1 MDFHSMKR
9 KELQSLCKK
18 HNIPANL
25 TNLEMANDLT
35 SLLQG
40 KEKPIRRGQS
50 CLKKVGDLAS
60 ENDSDA
66 VTRQLKKVRFSP
78 ENEMFEFVEL
88 EAEPVEMKRG
98 ARRKSIMRPEVKKQS
113 FVVENK
119 EIVENPIRTTRSRT
133 QKFSNGGV
141 IEVVLP
147 IVEAKRT
154 KRVVNSESLE
164 VKESVSGDNL
174 PPVVDLSDKL
184 EENRVATK
192 KSLRNRE
199 VQSKKSKE
207 IDKDVKPYR
216 ETVENPVRTTR
227 SRAQKLPDGGV
238 IEVVLPIVETKR
250 TKRAVKSGCTE
261 VKDGVSGDILPP
273 VVDSSDN
280 LASDSTA
287 VEENRVPTRRS
298 SRNREVVSK
307 KSKEVD
313 EVVAISRKNQ
323 TQRNS
328 KKRNVETT
336 DEISENNAL
345 AADGGITQPENA
357 LRWSKRNVE
366 KVEDYAL
373 LNQDLG
379 KNEMVGRR
387 RNTRCRTQ
395 LAENASAV
403 ESGTR
408 TETEVEVH
416 GKLEVVLQLEE
427 PSRRPVR
434 NGNRR
439 QSVMPQIEKAGTDG
453 AKLENKNRKLLRSSV
468 MEGGS
473 SSKNLEENDG
483 GRGPRRSSR
492 HEIVAI
498 SDEMDRT
505 ANNNG
510 KIKPRKSR
518 RDPILEEESVV
529 EEPPRWSARNAAK
542 TDTVAL
548 TVGTDI
554 TVGRKKQPSR
564 SKLPNLEVESLAKGT
579 SAVKEPPIL
588 DAQLSMPGIAESA
601 IDRVLND
608 NTGKKRKKFSG
619 TSLVKEVSAETS
631 DFEETTALKMVN
643 SVEIPASEPGKLQN
657 DHEENEVLFSVSGSE
672 VVEKVNNAVGVDK
685 EKPLQDNISTVNEH
699 DSASHS
705 CKRSRD
711 FDTNDLVE
719 PKTAEDF
726 NVFIDVGFPQ
736 ATFGDDW
743 IHCVAK
749 PADNLDLGKDMERD
763 EKPGTGK
770 YIDSCCV
777 VDQHGVDDDKAYA
790 PKEQKLVEFENVN
803 SFGESIRTDLDAEGL
818 LDESIESRV
827 SKENSETVCEEAGE
841 SVVDHSDSERV
852 ISSEEKDREIDEDEK
867 SAVDAEG
874 EEYASCC
881 PRMLNIEAE
890 SLLSKH
896 ISAFKGPPVTDSV
909 MTEPEVSEGA
919 GNLASSSSK
928 KVSEYTNIERKGS
941 SEDSSL
947 KMQHHSMGLRTKS
960 PYLNEIRG
968 LVMENLE
975 GTLASNSLKL
985 QSDSAEP
992 EREIPDSESLAATE
1006 KENIVLVAGNRNF
1019 TEFQEVCGFA
1029 EPSTYERVCEGH
1041 STGPDESEGAGE
1053 DCENDSKK
1061 PADISVLDDP
1071 SHGERITPNMVEKNN
1086 NKAESSVE
1094 SGKLHEKVLVSDV
1107 VTAEVVSAKATNFQL
1122 TSGYCSKG
1130 TQLTPLIASEYQGNT
1145 NHVELKE
1152 NSNYDTEFH
1161 YGILSAADTFAST
1174 AGDKICCQERID
1186 EASPEMKNKS
1196 EGILSVERALHPV
1209 DEETD
1214 HESLEGNS
1222 LRKCSFL
1229 PILSELNGQLTE
1241 KKENTGSETNS
1252 LHNSEEIE
1260 EKITSK
1266 FTDGKMSLIISVERD
1281 TDPTE
1286 DTHVPINT
1294 PKSPLAVNNEIMSSS
1309 EHTSLKDVNES
1320 GREDGLKALFA
1331 TPDNNTFSNNNEIMS
1346 SSEHA
1351 SLKDVN
1357 ESGREDGLK
1366 ALFATPADN
1375 NTFSNEEANDHELC
1389 QTPSK
1394 SNLVM
1399 EDKSSEFT
1407 ESTVNGG
1414 AAAEDA
1420 QTDVDSLFAAS
1431 NGSRGSKENS
1441 KNVCEEAGYTLA
1453 PVITPKSSL
1462 VVNNEIMSSSECT
1475 PLKYDNESIQEDEL
1489 KILFA
1494 TPANNTN
1501 PNEEEACSHEIE
1513 CDEVRMQEGS
1523 TFSNVKNER
1532 TNSGEPQ
1539 EVVGLTENEDEKMAC
1554 KENALPTFS
1563 EKVTDEGSDGNE
1575 EVEVAQE
1582 LNKSAST
1589 ALDNLANRKG
1599 DEDLVE
1605 ILKNFEGAVLTK
1617 DTPALINTPKSS
1629 LVVNNEIMSSSEC
1642 TPLKYDNE
1650 SIQEDEFKILFATPA
1665 NNTNPN
1671 EEEACSHEI
1680 ECDEVRMQEGS
1691 TISNVKNERTN
1702 SGEPQEVV
1710 GLTENEDEKM
1720 ACKENALPTFSEE
1733 VTDEGSDGNEE
1744 VEVAQELN
1752 KSASTAL
1759 DNLANRKGDEDLVE
1773 ILKIFE
1779 GAVLTK
1785 DTPALINTPKSSL
1798 VVNNEIMSSSEC
1810 TPLKYDN
1817 ESIQE
1822 DELKILFATPAN
1834 NTNPNEEE
1842 ACSHEIECDEVRM
1855 QEGSTISNVKN
1866 ERTNSGEP
1874 QEVVGLTENEDEKMA
1889 CKENALPTFSE
1900 EVTDEGSDGNEEVEV
1915 AQELNKSA
1923 STALDNLANRK
1934 GDEDLVEI
1942 LKNFEGA
1949 VLTKDTPALIN
1960 TPKSS
1965 LVVNNELM
1973 SSSEC
1978 TPLKYDNESIQE
1990 DELKTMFATPA
2001 NSTNPNKEEA
2011 SSHETKMDD
2020 VRMQESSSFTNVND
2034 MTNFGE
2040 PQEVELTENEDEKF
2054 LSTASEEVTD
2064 KGSDGNEDVEMVQ
2077 ELDKSASTASDKLA
2091 DRKGDE
2097 DLVDISNKFEGVVPQ
2112 VDGMNFSNLTGDKI
2126 ELVQDLDKGAFLT
2139 SHEFGSA
2146 GHEHGEDLKE
2156 RSSDVAGSKVQVEG
2170 MKLDDFDSNK
2180 DFEIMGGNLNIKDKD
2195 TDADKEVSPGY
2206 SNHYSEHEKV
2216 CLPLNVSD
2224 FDGNA
2229 PTSLDKSF
2237 PDNTDI
2243 TKETIV
2249 DDMLDNVSSD
2259 ATDGSNVEENVKS
2272 SQILSKEQLLG
2283 NEDAEEED
2291 AFKGDISCLA
2301 SNETNIIPEEAD
2313 AMHWSFSN
2321 NFNDMVHC
2329 AVESNEYAE
2338 QQNISLASASTP
2350 EVNDDCSM
2358 CCGASELSLE
2368 SNMFSSWEINM
2379 FLGDEGMKSTAG
2391 ISETHFTCEDTVVAS
2406 VKKENAEQLGKHS
2419 NLMEEKVVE
2428 INGSCFVSDESNY
2441 CRYSENKSVEVE
2453 KSSDSMHG
2461 VTLTDVYNNK
2471 GSEYAATVDLTVG
2484 GEFKCPREENIDNTV
2499 VEEAKALVEGHKCK
2513 EMVGEETE
2521 LCEAVTKSNS
2531 TIEGQSFKLTV
2542 SAVDG
2547 ETSAENA
2554 QLWQPNSEI
2563 VIVKNPLAKAEEG
2576 DFAVKHL
2583 NSTMTKMKNDRNK
2596 LIQETPKKRITALD
2610 MKENETAIKRD
2621 HVGSISVRSTAK
2633 RRALEDLRNK

>member
-40 KEKPIRRGQS
+40 KEKPIRRGRS

-88 EAEPVEMKRG
+88 EAEPAEMKRG

-113 FVVENK
+113 FVIENK

-133 QKFSNGGV
+133 QKFSTGGV

-154 KRVVNSESLE
+154 KRVVKSDSLE
-164 VKESVSGDNL
+164 E
-174 PPVVDLSDKL
+174 
-184 EENRVATK
+184 
-192 KSLRNRE
+192 
-199 VQSKKSKE
+199 
-207 IDKDVKPYR
+207 
-216 ETVENPVRTTR
+216 
-227 SRAQKLPDGGV
+227 
-238 IEVVLPIVETKR
+238 
-250 TKRAVKSGCTE
+250 
-261 VKDGVSGDILPP
+261 KDGVSGDKPP
-273 VVDSSDN
+273 AVVDSSDN

-287 VEENRVPTRRS
+287 VEENRVPTGRS
-298 SRNREVVSK
+298 LRNREVVSK
-307 KSKEVD
+307 KSKGVD

-345 AADGGITQPENA
+345 AADGGITQPEKA

-395 LAENASAV
+395 LAENASTA

-439 QSVMPQIEKAGTDG
+439 QSVMPQVEKAGTDG
-453 AKLENKNRKLLRSSV
+453 AKLENKNRKLLRPSV

-483 GRGPRRSSR
+483 RPRRSSR

-529 EEPPRWSARNAAK
+529 NESAFVEEPPRWSACNAAK

-548 TVGTDI
+548 TVGTDK

-564 SKLPNLEVESLAKGT
+564 LKLPNLELESLAKGT

-601 IDRVLND
+601 IDPVLND

-619 TSLVKEVSAETS
+619 TSLAKEVSAETS
-631 DFEETTALKMVN
+631 DFEEATALKMVN

-657 DHEENEVLFSVSGSE
+657 DHGENEVLFSVSGSE
-672 VVEKVNNAVGVDK
+672 VVEKVYNAVGV
-685 EKPLQDNISTVNEH
+685 DNISTVNEH

-726 NVFIDVGFPQ
+726 NVFADVGFPQ

-743 IHCVAK
+743 IHCVVK
-749 PADNLDLGKDMERD
+749 PADNLDLGKEMERD

-770 YIDSCCV
+770 YIDLCCV

-790 PKEQKLVEFENVN
+790 PKEQKSVEFENVN
-803 SFGESIRTDLDAEGL
+803 SFGESIKTDLDAEGL

-852 ISSEEKDREIDEDEK
+852 IYSKEKDREIDEDEK
-867 SAVDAEG
+867 SVVDAEG
-874 EEYASCC
+874 EEYANCC

-890 SLLSKH
+890 SLLTKH

-919 GNLASSSSK
+919 SNPALSSSK

-947 KMQHHSMGLRTKS
+947 KMQHHSMGLHTKS

-968 LVMENLE
+968 LIMENLE
-975 GTLASNSLKL
+975 GTPASNSLKL

-1041 STGPDESEGAGE
+1041 SIGPDESEGTGE

-1061 PADISVLDDP
+1061 AADISVLDDP
-1071 SHGERITPNMVEKNN
+1071 SSHGERITPNMVEKNN

-1107 VTAEVVSAKATNFQL
+1107 VTAEVVSEKVTNFQL
-1122 TSGYCSKG
+1122 TSGYCSMG

-1260 EKITSK
+1260 DKITSK

-1286 DTHVPINT
+1286 DTHAPINT
-1294 PKSPLAVNNEIMSSS
+1294 PKSSLVVNNEIMSSS

-1320 GREDGLKALFA
+1320 GQEDGLKALFA
-1331 TPDNNTFSNNNEIMS
+1331 TPDNNTFSNE
-1346 SSEHA
+1346 
-1351 SLKDVN
+1351 
-1357 ESGREDGLK
+1357 
-1366 ALFATPADN
+1366 
-1375 NTFSNEEANDHELC
+1375 EEASDHELC

-1399 EDKSSEFT
+1399 KDKSSEFT

-1420 QTDVDSLFAAS
+1420 QTDVNSLLAES
-1431 NGSRGSKENS
+1431 NGRRGSKENS
-1441 KNVCEEAGYTLA
+1441 KNVCEEAGDTLA
-1453 PVITPKSSL
+1453 PIMTPKSSL
-1462 VVNNEIMSSSECT
+1462 VVNNEIMSSSEHM
-1475 PLKYDNESIQEDEL
+1475 PLKDDNENIQEDEL
-1489 KILFA
+1489 KSLFA

-1501 PNEEEACSHEIE
+1501 PNEEEACS
-1513 CDEVRMQEGS
+1513 R
-1523 TFSNVKNER
+1523 
-1532 TNSGEPQ
+1532 
-1539 EVVGLTENEDEKMAC
+1539 
-1554 KENALPTFS
+1554 
-1563 EKVTDEGSDGNE
+1563 
-1575 EVEVAQE
+1575 
-1582 LNKSAST
+1582 
-1589 ALDNLANRKG
+1589 
-1599 DEDLVE
+1599 
-1605 ILKNFEGAVLTK
+1605 
-1617 DTPALINTPKSS
+1617 
-1629 LVVNNEIMSSSEC
+1629 
-1642 TPLKYDNE
+1642 
-1650 SIQEDEFKILFATPA
+1650 
-1665 NNTNPN
+1665 
-1671 EEEACSHEI
+1671 EI

-1691 TISNVKNERTN
+1691 TISNVKNERNN

-1744 VEVAQELN
+1744 VEGAQELN

-1773 ILKIFE
+1773 ILKF
-1779 GAVLTK
+1779 
-1785 DTPALINTPKSSL
+1785 
-1798 VVNNEIMSSSEC
+1798 
-1810 TPLKYDN
+1810 
-1817 ESIQE
+1817 
-1822 DELKILFATPAN
+1822 
-1834 NTNPNEEE
+1834 
-1842 ACSHEIECDEVRM
+1842 
-1855 QEGSTISNVKN
+1855 
-1866 ERTNSGEP
+1866 
-1874 QEVVGLTENEDEKMA
+1874 
-1889 CKENALPTFSE
+1889 
-1900 EVTDEGSDGNEEVEV
+1900 
-1915 AQELNKSA
+1915 
-1923 STALDNLANRK
+1923 
-1934 GDEDLVEI
+1934 
-1942 LKNFEGA
+1942 FEGA

-1965 LVVNNELM
+1965 LVVNNELI

-2001 NSTNPNKEEA
+2001 NSTNPNEEEA
-2011 SSHETKMDD
+2011 SSHETEMDD
-2020 VRMQESSSFTNVND
+2020 VRMQESSSFSNVND

-2040 PQEVELTENEDEKF
+2040 PQEVELTENEDEKL

-2112 VDGMNFSNLTGDKI
+2112 VDGMKFNNLTGDKI
-2126 ELVQDLDKGAFLT
+2126 EIVQDLDKGAFLT

-2156 RSSDVAGSKVQVEG
+2156 RSSVVAGSKVQVEG

-2180 DFEIMGGNLNIKDKD
+2180 DFKIMGRNLNIKDKD

-2206 SNHYSEHEKV
+2206 SNRYSEHEKV

-2229 PTSLDKSF
+2229 PTFLDKSF
-2237 PDNTDI
+2237 PDNADI

-2249 DDMLDNVSSD
+2249 DDMVDNVSSD

-2272 SQILSKEQLLG
+2272 SQILLKEQLLG
-2283 NEDAEEED
+2283 NEDAVEED

-2350 EVNDDCSM
+2350 EVNDDCAAVSPYGLASVHGTM
-2358 CCGASELSLE
+2358 GYGASELSLE

-2391 ISETHFTCEDTVVAS
+2391 ISETHFTCEDTVIAS

-2419 NLMEEKVVE
+2419 NLMEEKVEE

-2461 VTLTDVYNNK
+2461 VILTDVYNNK

-2484 GEFKCPREENIDNTV
+2484 GEFKCPREENTDNTV
-2499 VEEAKALVEGHKCK
+2499 VEEAKSLVEGHKCK

-2547 ETSAENA
+2547 ETSAEDA

-2583 NSTMTKMKNDRNK
+2583 NSTMMKMKNDRNK

>member
-40 KEKPIRRGQS
+40 KEKPIRRGRS

-88 EAEPVEMKRG
+88 EAEPAEMKRG

-113 FVVENK
+113 FVIENK

-133 QKFSNGGV
+133 QKFSTGGV

-154 KRVVNSESLE
+154 KRVVKSDSLE

-184 EENRVATK
+184 EENRVATI

-207 IDKDVKPYR
+207 IDKDVKPYG

-250 TKRAVKSGCTE
+250 TKRAVKSGCME
-261 VKDGVSGDILPP
+261 EKDGVSGDKPP
-273 VVDSSDN
+273 AVVDSSDN

-287 VEENRVPTRRS
+287 VEENRVPTGRS
-298 SRNREVVSK
+298 LRNREVVSK
-307 KSKEVD
+307 KSKGVD

-345 AADGGITQPENA
+345 AADGGITQPEKA

-395 LAENASAV
+395 LAENASTA

-439 QSVMPQIEKAGTDG
+439 QSVMPQVEKAGTDG
-453 AKLENKNRKLLRSSV
+453 AKLENKNRKLLRPSV

-483 GRGPRRSSR
+483 RPRRSSR

-529 EEPPRWSARNAAK
+529 NESAFVEEPPRWSACNAAK

-548 TVGTDI
+548 TVGTDK

-564 SKLPNLEVESLAKGT
+564 LKLPNLELESLAKGT

-601 IDRVLND
+601 IDPVLND

-619 TSLVKEVSAETS
+619 TSLAKEVSAETS
-631 DFEETTALKMVN
+631 DFEEATALKMVN

-657 DHEENEVLFSVSGSE
+657 DHGENEVLFSVSGSE
-672 VVEKVNNAVGVDK
+672 VVEKVYNAVGV
-685 EKPLQDNISTVNEH
+685 DNISTVNEH

-726 NVFIDVGFPQ
+726 NVFADVGFPQ

-743 IHCVAK
+743 IHCVVK
-749 PADNLDLGKDMERD
+749 PADNLDLGKEMERD

-770 YIDSCCV
+770 YIDLCCV

-790 PKEQKLVEFENVN
+790 PKEQKSVEFENVN
-803 SFGESIRTDLDAEGL
+803 SFGESIKTDLDAEGL

-852 ISSEEKDREIDEDEK
+852 IYSKEKDREIDEDEK
-867 SAVDAEG
+867 SVVDAEG
-874 EEYASCC
+874 EEYANCC

-890 SLLSKH
+890 SLLTKH

-919 GNLASSSSK
+919 SNPALSSSK

-947 KMQHHSMGLRTKS
+947 KMQHHSMGLHTKS

-968 LVMENLE
+968 LIMENLE
-975 GTLASNSLKL
+975 GTPASNSLKL

-1041 STGPDESEGAGE
+1041 SIGPDESEGTGE

-1061 PADISVLDDP
+1061 AADISVLDDP
-1071 SHGERITPNMVEKNN
+1071 SSHGERITPNMVEKNN

-1107 VTAEVVSAKATNFQL
+1107 VTAEVVSEKVTNFQL
-1122 TSGYCSKG
+1122 TSGYCSMG

-1260 EKITSK
+1260 DKITSK

-1286 DTHVPINT
+1286 DTHAPINT
-1294 PKSPLAVNNEIMSSS
+1294 PKSSLVVNNEIMSSS

-1320 GREDGLKALFA
+1320 GQEDGLKALFA
-1331 TPDNNTFSNNNEIMS
+1331 TPDNNTFSNE
-1346 SSEHA
+1346 
-1351 SLKDVN
+1351 
-1357 ESGREDGLK
+1357 
-1366 ALFATPADN
+1366 
-1375 NTFSNEEANDHELC
+1375 EEASDHELC

-1399 EDKSSEFT
+1399 KDKSSEFT

-1420 QTDVDSLFAAS
+1420 QTDVNSLLAES
-1431 NGSRGSKENS
+1431 NGRRGSKENS
-1441 KNVCEEAGYTLA
+1441 KNVCEEAGDTLA
-1453 PVITPKSSL
+1453 PIMTPKSSL
-1462 VVNNEIMSSSECT
+1462 VVNNEIMSSSEHM
-1475 PLKYDNESIQEDEL
+1475 PLKDDNENIQEDEL
-1489 KILFA
+1489 KSLFA

-1501 PNEEEACSHEIE
+1501 PNEEEACS
-1513 CDEVRMQEGS
+1513 R
-1523 TFSNVKNER
+1523 
-1532 TNSGEPQ
+1532 
-1539 EVVGLTENEDEKMAC
+1539 
-1554 KENALPTFS
+1554 
-1563 EKVTDEGSDGNE
+1563 
-1575 EVEVAQE
+1575 
-1582 LNKSAST
+1582 
-1589 ALDNLANRKG
+1589 
-1599 DEDLVE
+1599 
-1605 ILKNFEGAVLTK
+1605 
-1617 DTPALINTPKSS
+1617 
-1629 LVVNNEIMSSSEC
+1629 
-1642 TPLKYDNE
+1642 
-1650 SIQEDEFKILFATPA
+1650 
-1665 NNTNPN
+1665 
-1671 EEEACSHEI
+1671 EI

-1691 TISNVKNERTN
+1691 TISNVKNERNN

-1744 VEVAQELN
+1744 VEGAQELN

-1773 ILKIFE
+1773 ILKF
-1779 GAVLTK
+1779 
-1785 DTPALINTPKSSL
+1785 
-1798 VVNNEIMSSSEC
+1798 
-1810 TPLKYDN
+1810 
-1817 ESIQE
+1817 
-1822 DELKILFATPAN
+1822 
-1834 NTNPNEEE
+1834 
-1842 ACSHEIECDEVRM
+1842 
-1855 QEGSTISNVKN
+1855 
-1866 ERTNSGEP
+1866 
-1874 QEVVGLTENEDEKMA
+1874 
-1889 CKENALPTFSE
+1889 
-1900 EVTDEGSDGNEEVEV
+1900 
-1915 AQELNKSA
+1915 
-1923 STALDNLANRK
+1923 
-1934 GDEDLVEI
+1934 
-1942 LKNFEGA
+1942 FEGA

-1965 LVVNNELM
+1965 LVVNNELI

-2001 NSTNPNKEEA
+2001 NSTNPNEEEA
-2011 SSHETKMDD
+2011 SSHETEMDD
-2020 VRMQESSSFTNVND
+2020 VRMQESSSFSNVND

-2040 PQEVELTENEDEKF
+2040 PQEVELTENEDEKL

-2112 VDGMNFSNLTGDKI
+2112 VDGMKFNNLTGDKI
-2126 ELVQDLDKGAFLT
+2126 EIVQDLDKGAFLT

-2156 RSSDVAGSKVQVEG
+2156 RSSVVAGSKVQVEG

-2180 DFEIMGGNLNIKDKD
+2180 DFKIMGRNLNIKDKD

-2206 SNHYSEHEKV
+2206 SNRYSEHEKV

-2229 PTSLDKSF
+2229 PTFLDKSF
-2237 PDNTDI
+2237 PDNADI

-2249 DDMLDNVSSD
+2249 DDMVDNVSSD

-2272 SQILSKEQLLG
+2272 SQILLKEQLLG
-2283 NEDAEEED
+2283 NEDAVEED

-2350 EVNDDCSM
+2350 EVNDDCAAVSPYGLASVHGTM
-2358 CCGASELSLE
+2358 GYGASELSLE

-2391 ISETHFTCEDTVVAS
+2391 ISETHFTCEDTVIAS

-2419 NLMEEKVVE
+2419 NLMEEKVEE

-2461 VTLTDVYNNK
+2461 VILTDVYNNK

-2484 GEFKCPREENIDNTV
+2484 GEFKCPREENTDNTV
-2499 VEEAKALVEGHKCK
+2499 VEEAKSLVEGHKCK

-2547 ETSAENA
+2547 ETSAEDA

-2583 NSTMTKMKNDRNK
+2583 NSTMMKMKNDRNK